1 MRALAA
7 NDTRRSKGLLMWR
20 SRPLGY
26 WPPRVWYGV
35 THLYHMNTLWS
46 PVRYSFRMSHS
57 QPRLNRPTG
66 ARTPLRPIVS
76 GRFARH
82 LVVVVTRLN
91 QIGLQ
96 LTPQCVRVV
105 ACALGLRLPRARVT
119 PVRKAYN
126 GEVVHS

>member
-7 NDTRRSKGLLMWR
+7 NDTLHSQGLLDAV
-20 SRPLGY
+20 ST
-26 WPPRVWYGV
+26 PPQILASGVWYGV
-35 THLYHMNTLWS
+35 THLYHRNTLWS
-46 PVRYSFRMSHS
+46 PVRYSYRMSHS

-66 ARTPLRPIVS
+66 ARTPSCPIVS